1 MKGARGAARARGA
14 RGARGAVSLGLV
26 VLLAISLGAAPDPAV
41 VAAAAQARDAAT
53 VRALLTKGAD
63 VNAAQ
68 GDGMTALHWAA
79 MNADRELASMLLYA
93 GANWRAT
100 TRLGGYL
107 PLHLAAQSGAD
118 EVLEMLLAAGSD
130 ASSRTSTGAT
140 PLMLAASSGSV
151 KSVELL
157 LGRGADVNATE
168 SAHGQTALMF
178 ASASDR
184 ADVARLLLKRGSNS
198 ATATTIIDLEK
209 LTALPGDDGQ
219 QQQQQR
225 PPQGGAAPGAGGAP
239 AAADVAGVTRPYRYN
254 ELIGRQGGLTALL
267 LASRQGARETAMAL
281 VEGGADVNL
290 VSPADHTSPLLI
302 ATINGHFDLAMYL
315 MSRGADVTLSS
326 ENGVTPLYAAINVQW
341 APKAFYPQP
350 RAYLQQSTSYLE
362 LMKALLEKGA
372 DPNARLSKKVW
383 YSTYNFDNLRLEEV
397 GASSFWRAAYASDVE
412 AMKLLVARGAD
423 PFIPTSRPAGRTT
436 RGVPG
441 QLTTVQD
448 TSGRPPIPVGG
459 PGIPA
464 LQAAAGWGY
473 GDGFAGNAHRF
484 APSGMMAAVKYLV
497 EEVGADVNEEDYDGN
512 TPLHQAAARGDVEM
526 ILYLVGKGADPTR
539 INRDGQSTADMAN
552 GPVQRIEPFPEARDL
567 LVKLGA
573 RNSNKCVSC

>member
-1 MKGARGAARARGA
+1 MTRATFNTSPTFAARAAGVTA
-14 RGARGAVSLGLV
+14 FCLALAVSL
-26 VLLAISLGAAPDPAV
+26 SAAPDPAP
-41 VAAAAQARDAAT
+41 VAAAAQSGDVTA
-53 VRALLTKGAD
+53 VRALLSKGAD

-79 MNADRELASMLLYA
+79 MNGNRELASMLMYA

-107 PLHLAAQSGAD
+107 PLHLAAQGGSDAVVD
-118 EVLEMLLAAGSD
+118 LLLAAGAD
-130 ASSRTSTGAT
+130 ASGRTSTGAT

-151 KSVELL
+151 KTVELL
-157 LGRGADVNATE
+157 LGRGVDLNATE

-178 ASASDR
+178 AAASDR
-184 ADVARLLLKRGSNS
+184 AEVARLLLSRGANASL
-198 ATATTIIDLEK
+198 ATSIIDLEK
-209 LTALPGDDGQ
+209 LTALPGDDTQ
-219 QQQQQR
+219 QQQQGRQ
-225 PPQGGAAPGAGGAP
+225 PQGGGGAGANAAAA
-239 AAADVAGVTRPYRYN
+239 AAADVAGLTRPYRYN

-267 LASRQGARETAMAL
+267 LASRQGARETATAL
-281 VEGGADVNL
+281 VEGGADVNF
-290 VSPADHTSPLLI
+290 VSPADHTSPLLM

-315 MSRGADVTLSS
+315 LSRQADVSLASD
-326 ENGVTPLYAAINVQW
+326 NGVTPLYAAVNVQW

-350 RAYLQQSTSYLE
+350 RAYLQQSTSYLH

-372 DPNARLSKKVW
+372 DPNARLR
-383 YSTYNFDNLRLEEV
+383 TYNFDNLRLEEV
-397 GASSFWRAAYASDVE
+397 GASSFWRAAYASDIE
-412 AMKLLVARGAD
+412 AMRLLVSFGAD
-423 PFIPTSRPAGRTT
+423 PNIPTAKPAGRTT

-441 QLTTVQD
+441 QLTAVQD
-448 TSGRPPIPVGG
+448 NSGRAPIPVGG
-459 PGIPA
+459 PGIPP

-497 EEVGADVNEEDYDGN
+497 EEIGADVNEEDYDGN
-512 TPLHQAAARGDVEM
+512 TVLHQAAARGDVEM

-567 LVKLGA
+567 LIKLGA
-573 RNSNKCVSC
+573 KNSNKCVSC